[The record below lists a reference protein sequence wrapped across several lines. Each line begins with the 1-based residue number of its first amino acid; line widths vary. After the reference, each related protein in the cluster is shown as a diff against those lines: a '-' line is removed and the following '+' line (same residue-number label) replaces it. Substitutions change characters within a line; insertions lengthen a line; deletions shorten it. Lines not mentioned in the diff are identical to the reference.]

1 MLKLLDC
8 LVKLVEFFVLSLIY
22 GILSC
27 EVVRIRRVGSS
38 EVRDVTHE
46 LRESHLR
53 AQKAVSLLVNDIHE
67 VLNLSHKRHQLAVN
81 CVPDVDLD
89 GFGAA

>member
-1 MLKLLDC
+1 MLKLLDS

-22 GILSC
+22 GVLSC
-27 EVVRIRRVGSS
+27 EFVRIRLGSIS
-38 EVRDVTHE
+38 EVLDAIHE
-46 LRESHLR
+46 RRERHLR
-53 AQKAVSLLVNDIHE
+53 AHKAVSLLVNDSQEI
-67 VLNLSHKRHQLAVN
+67 LDLSHKRHQLAVN

>member
-22 GILSC
+22 GILCC
-27 EVVRIRRVGSS
+27 EVVRIPRVGSS

-53 AQKAVSLLVNDIHE
+53 AQ
-67 VLNLSHKRHQLAVN
+67 
-81 CVPDVDLD
+81 
-89 GFGAA
+89 